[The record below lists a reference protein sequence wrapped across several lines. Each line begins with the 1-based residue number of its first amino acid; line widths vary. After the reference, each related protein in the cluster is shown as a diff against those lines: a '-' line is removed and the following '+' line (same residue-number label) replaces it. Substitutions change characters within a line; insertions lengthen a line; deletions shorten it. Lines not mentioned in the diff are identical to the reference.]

1 VKLSAQISVYPLRQN
16 ELHPAVNAV
25 RDALAARGFE
35 PSVGAMSTVISGDAA
50 MVFSGLQDAFEAAAA
65 TGDTVLA
72 ITISNAC
79 PT

>member
-1 VKLSAQISVYPLRQN
+1 MKLSAQISVYPLRQK
-16 ELHPAVNAV
+16 ELHHAVSAV
-25 RDALAARGFE
+25 RDALAARGLE
-35 PSVGAMSTVISGDAA
+35 PNVGAMSTVISGDAA
-50 MVFSGLQDAFEAAAA
+50 TVFAGLQDAFEAAAA